1 MVALAT
7 PDRRLHRN
15 VIFRKEK
22 ITVTTLDKKI
32 IDDVVKQIII
42 QCSELSKSS
51 KSYNNLDYRK
61 ALLLIFDT
69 LENTHINPYEI
80 MVMQVSKFNE
90 VRYRDETLPMTRY
103 FVLNTRDVVSPNIII
118 YNMNNG
124 EIKYQKVRKD
134 VFKIL
139 PLQDGDI
146 IDVFKTEKE
155 FSKKIVGK
163 DDAGLNI
170 IAADITREDEVITQ
184 YDLVFRNYE
193 NGKSIIPES
202 EVC

>member
-1 MVALAT
+1 
-7 PDRRLHRN
+7 
-15 VIFRKEK
+15 
-22 ITVTTLDKKI
+22 
-32 IDDVVKQIII
+32 
-42 QCSELSKSS
+42 
-51 KSYNNLDYRK
+51 
-61 ALLLIFDT
+61 
-69 LENTHINPYEI
+69 
-80 MVMQVSKFNE
+80 
-90 VRYRDETLPMTRY
+90 MTRY

-155 FSKKIVGK
+155 FSKKIIGK
-163 DDAGLNI
+163 DNDGLNI

-193 NGKSIIPES
+193 NGKSLIPES